1 MNCERSGSLAPA
13 LGSALAVRIADAL
26 MTEPYLNRMAA
37 RLQLRGPN
45 EEDWGGNCRASVI
58 REIDEVLKQN
68 APAQRPTTTNV

>member
-1 MNCERSGSLAPA
+1 
-13 LGSALAVRIADAL
+13 